1 MNPGHENKFIMRM
14 HTAATEQLMANSAA
28 SWTIQRNQS
37 PFNSVAISKISNPLP
52 AVKGAEAE
60 VPCVQGKTDLTE
72 RYGGQVFYKNK
83 PVEVEIQKLPGA
95 ADEFEQMR
103 DAFAAYHGRLVDFAF
118 DTASAVEWYYTG
130 RLSVENEDEESSKL
144 TLKLDTYPF
153 KQSVVKRN
161 YTIPNAT
168 MIDRSSNGWSVAEN
182 PGGATVTFNAGIV
195 EIFGKPG
202 DVVLLRRSASNN
214 DRYTIAP
221 LDLYGGDYHFNNG
234 GEASRTL
241 GKPQSGYLY
250 LALEIDGSYYAWD
263 YHQSGSVFRPC
274 LMFNFAMTQLSASSG
289 NVTGAD
295 GNKNTNPR
303 CAVVL
308 PSNARIRPELVNAGG
323 SAFVLLDGEAIEIV
337 SGEQEMTFPGAVLPG
352 VRADR
357 SSPQTIC
364 YLSAVGVS
372 ANDTPSISLRYR
384 EEVLG

>member
-1 MNPGHENKFIMRM
+1 MIPGHENKLIMRL
-14 HTAATEQLMANSAA
+14 HTTATEQLTANSAA
-28 SWTIQRNQS
+28 SWTLQRNTAPLQD
-37 PFNSVAISKISNPLP
+37 VAISKISNPLA
-52 AVKGAEAE
+52 AVKGAEAD

-72 RYGGQVFYKNK
+72 RYGQVFYKNK
-83 PVEVEIQKLPGA
+83 PVEIEIKKLPGA
-95 ADEFEQMR
+95 ASSFSAMR
-103 DAFAAYHGRLVDFAF
+103 DAFRKMHGRLVDFAF

-130 RLSVENEDEESSKL
+130 RLSVENEDEESLKL

-153 KQSVVKRN
+153 LQSVVKRN

-168 MIDRSSNGWSVAEN
+168 LIDRSSNGWSVSEN
-182 PGGATVTFNAGIV
+182 PGGATVNFNAGIV

-202 DVVLLRRSASNN
+202 DVVVLRRSANN
-214 DRYTIAP
+214 NNRYTIAP

-234 GEASRTL
+234 GETSRTL

-263 YHQSGSVFRPC
+263 YQQGGNVYRPC
-274 LMFNFAMTQLSASSG
+274 LFLNFGMTQLSASSG
-289 NVTGAD
+289 NVTGSD

-308 PSNARIRPELVNAGG
+308 PSNVRIRPEIVNTGD

-337 SGEQEMTFPGAVLPG
+337 SGEQEMNFPGAVLPG

-357 SSPQTIC
+357 SGADTVC
-364 YLSAVGVS
+364 YLSAFGVS
-372 ANDTPSISLRYR
+372 SNDTPGIQIRYR